1 MATAFA
7 PPARHSPATHAYR
20 HHPYAA
26 PPAQSSSRPKWAAA
40 AEKEKMAS
48 RDNLP
53 PSPPRSRRDESET
66 PSLGMPLGMA
76 FGANGGGKWW
86 DEELGMSPQHIFFE
100 APADNQPAPP
110 ASLSSI
116 LESFRKSGEGDR
128 DLLLSILGAKPRKPR
143 KR

>member
-7 PPARHSPATHAYR
+7 PSSRHSPSAHAYR
-20 HHPYAA
+20 HHPYTA

-40 AEKEKMAS
+40 AEKEKMAA

-66 PSLGMPLGMA
+66 PSLGLPLGMA

-86 DEELGMSPQHIFFE
+86 DEELVSHFLI
-100 APADNQPAPP
+100 
-110 ASLSSI
+110 SS
-116 LESFRKSGEGDR
+116 SS
-128 DLLLSILGAKPRKPR
+128 SSY
-143 KR
+143 

>member
-40 AEKEKMAS
+40 AEKEKMAA

-66 PSLGMPLGMA
+66 PSLGLPLGMA

-86 DEELGMSPQHIFFE
+86 DEELVRFSRLSSMNHLLIISPHHQHHS
-100 APADNQPAPP
+100 APSWNRS
-110 ASLSSI
+110 ASLAKATGTCYSLF
-116 LESFRKSGEGDR
+116 LE
-128 DLLLSILGAKPRKPR
+128 PRKPR